1 MLVKYKEF
9 VKALTLYF
17 SKEYV
22 TFSIYYG
29 EGELE

>member
-9 VKALTLYF
+9 VKDLPLYF
-17 SKEYV
+17 SLEYV
-22 TFSIYYG
+22 TFSIYYR